1 MKRKL
6 LAMLLAMSM
15 VVGAFAGCSGDS
27 GKSSSTAD
35 TSTSSTT
42 DESGDTASDADT
54 SSDAEAGN
62 TSDANIPQLTS
73 DPLSIVLWDIST
85 EDPHKSMMEGAVARF
100 TEAYPNITVEQ
111 LHQQN
116 DNYKQQLIVAMS
128 SGQCPDM
135 YMHWGGGP
143 MNEYYESG
151 FVNDLTEMYNTYD
164 HPDFIEAAIAQASY
178 NDMILAIPYGG
189 LSGCDFFYNKS
200 IFAEVGVEVP
210 ETIEELEAVCDKLL
224 EAGYTPFSLANSPG
238 WTGSMY
244 YMYLVARHS
253 GNDEFNAAYTQ
264 EGSFTS
270 DAFIYAGEKIQD
282 WVQKG
287 YFVEGVNSLSPDDS
301 QDLALM
307 YDGTC
312 AMMLHGSWVTS
323 NMQTDNAEWYSENIG
338 VFRFPE
344 DSEAAAAGVPQDV
357 EVGTAIGNGLSFN
370 CWNDDGSVDQT
381 KLDAGYVLATQY
393 INDDTYNQQQI
404 DRITI
409 PSIEGFDT
417 AVEDP
422 NMQVVAEV
430 FFNASNVQLWYDQ
443 YLPANVTE
451 VHKDCMNALYALEIT
466 PEEIGQKHDAAMQE
480 YLNG

>member
-6 LAMLLAMSM
+6 LALLLAMSM

-73 DPLSIVLWDIST
+73 DPLTIVLWDIST

-128 SGQCPDM
+128 SGKCPNM
-135 YMHWGGGP
+135 YIHWGGGP
-143 MNEYYESG
+143 MAEYYNSG
-151 FVNDLTEMYNTYD
+151 FVNDLTEMFNTYD
-164 HPDFIEAAIAQASY
+164 HPDFIEAAVAQSTY
-178 NDMILAIPYGG
+178 EDKVLAIPYGG
-189 LSGCDFFYNKS
+189 LSGADIFYNKN

-253 GNDEFNAAYTQ
+253 GNDEFDAAYTQ

>member
-6 LAMLLAMSM
+6 LALLLAMSM
-15 VVGAFAGCSGDS
+15 VVGVFAGCSGDS

-54 SSDAEAGN
+54 SSDTE
-62 TSDANIPQLTS
+62 TSETGEKNIPEVTS
-73 DPLSIVLWDIST
+73 EPLSILLWDHAT
-85 EDPHKSMMEGAVARF
+85 EDPAKSRMESAVARF
-100 TEAYPNITVEQ
+100 MEAYPNVTVEEV
-111 LHQQN
+111 HQQN

-128 SGQCPDM
+128 SGKCPNM
-135 YMHWGGGP
+135 YIHWGGGP
-143 MNEYYESG
+143 MAEYYNSG
-151 FVNDLTEMYNTYD
+151 FVNDLTEMFNTYD
-164 HPDFIEAAIAQASY
+164 HPDFIEAAVAQSTY
-178 NDMILAIPYGG
+178 EDKVLAIPYGG
-189 LSGCDFFYNKS
+189 LSGADIFYNKN

-210 ETIEELEAVCDKLL
+210 QTIDELEAVADKLK

-244 YMYLVARHS
+244 FMYLVARHS
-253 GNDEFNAAYTQ
+253 GNDEFDAAYTQ

-270 DAFIYAGEKIQD
+270 DAFIYAGEKIQE
-282 WVQKG
+282 WVEKG
-287 YFVEGVNSLSPDDS
+287 YFPEGVNSLSPDDS

-312 AMMLHGSWVTS
+312 AMMLQGSWVVS
-323 NMQTDNAEWYSENIG
+323 SMNADNAEWYSENIG

-344 DSEAAAAGVPQDV
+344 DSEAAANGVPQNV
-357 EVGTAIGNGLSFN
+357 EVGTAIGNGISFN
-370 CWNDDGSVDQT
+370 CFNSDGSVNQT
-381 KLDAGYVLATQY
+381 MLDAGYVLATQF
-393 INDDTYNQQQI
+393 INDQTYLDNLVQSLS
-404 DRITI
+404 I
-409 PSIEGFDT
+409 PSIEGYDKS
-417 AVEDP
+417 VEDP
-422 NMQVVAEV
+422 NMQFVAEV
-430 FFNASNVQLWYDQ
+430 FFDASNVQLWYDQ
-443 YLPANVTE
+443 YLPASVTE